1 MEMTMRTSFKL
12 FLPVVALCACSS
24 VDDGAAP
31 GGSGPEDVSHD
42 MIVLGDRLDD
52 PYSVSNVESALL
64 SLYPSKAG
72 RVDLKPTD
80 IYVRFLPRDEAEYD
94 RLVSGGI
101 HLTDHP
107 LDYEIIREGDY
118 YHDPELDEEAITW
131 QYAVLSPDY
140 DFPKGIR
147 YEILDECY
155 IADNVATRADGI
167 DWEEVE
173 REAFRMT
180 GNAAMLEP
188 AVRGGE
194 TGHARPSGRLTVID
208 ARNGGAEEGIAGVKV
223 SCNTFVKF
231 AHAYTD
237 SQGYY
242 TMDREFSS
250 ELRYRIVFQNEKG
263 FGIGLNKILVPASS
277 STLGKAGPE
286 GVSITVT
293 KDSDRRLFTR
303 TVVNNAAWDYYESCS
318 ASDRKVTL
326 PPANTRIW
334 IFQAL
339 DVCST
344 PMLQQGVL
352 VDDTSIGKYLGDFK
366 NTVKM
371 FLPDITLGVKDI
383 EEYSTI
389 YAGTVHELAHASHF
403 SQVGKEYWN
412 KYISYVLRS
421 FAESG
426 GKMYGVGAGEGSGH
440 CAVGESWGYYM
451 QNRLYKDRYGEDQMS
466 FGTSY
471 WFHPQVLLYL
481 DERGLDRSRISKAL
495 QPEVTDSNALQDKLE
510 SLYPEYGTIIGQ
522 AFKRYD

>member
-1 MEMTMRTSFKL
+1 LVEGE
-12 FLPVVALCACSS
+12 
-24 VDDGAAP
+24 DAP
-31 GGSGPEDVSHD
+31 ESSGPETVSHD
-42 MIVLGDRLDD
+42 MIVLGERLDD
-52 PYSVSNVESALL
+52 PYSVSNVESALV

-94 RLVSGGI
+94 RLVSAGV
-101 HLTDHP
+101 HLTDYP
-107 LDYEIIREGDY
+107 LDYEIIRDGDY
-118 YHDPELDEEAITW
+118 YHDPGIEDDAITW
-131 QYAVLSPDY
+131 QYAVLSPDFQ
-140 DFPKGIR
+140 FPSGIR
-147 YEILDECY
+147 YELLDECY
-155 IADNVATRADGI
+155 IADGVVTRSDGI
-167 DWEEVE
+167 DWEAVE
-173 REAFRMT
+173 REAYRLT

-188 AVRGGE
+188 AVRGGDA
-194 TGHARPSGRLTVID
+194 GHARPSGRLTVID
-208 ARNGGAEEGIAGVKV
+208 SRNGGAEEGIAGVKV

-231 AHAYTD
+231 AHTYTD
-237 SQGYY
+237 SQGNYS
-242 TMDREFSS
+242 MDREFGS

-303 TVVNNAAWDYYESCS
+303 TVVNNAAWDYFESCS
-318 ASDRKVTL
+318 SSDTKVTL

-334 IFQAL
+334 LFQAL

-352 VDDTSIGKYLGDFK
+352 VDDTFIGEFLGDFK

-383 EEYSTI
+383 EEFSTI

-412 KYISYVLRS
+412 KYISYVIRS
-421 FAESG
+421 YVETG
-426 GKMYGVGAGEGSGH
+426 GKMYGAGAGEGSGH

-451 QNRLYKDRYGEDQMS
+451 QNRMYKDRYGDDQVT

-471 WFHPQVLLYL
+471 WFHPQILLYL
-481 DERGLDRSRISKAL
+481 DERGLGRTSISRALQPDVTDRKAL
-495 QPEVTDSNALQDKLE
+495 QDRLE
-510 SLYPEYGTIIGQ
+510 SLYPEYGIIIGQ
-522 AFKRYD
+522 AFNRYD